1 LLYDI
6 YRYNIEEGEVTWLLN
21 QTKQRYT
28 RQIKLKPVAA
38 EDQKTAEL
46 QGYSVNIEG
55 IIYSVKASSAEEAG
69 EKAKELH
76 NKTKG
81 NKS

>member
-1 LLYDI
+1 MA
-6 YRYNIEEGEVTWLLN
+6 IESDKTEVHTAD
-21 QTKQRYT
+21 
-28 RQIKLKPVAA
+28 KLTPVVA

-46 QGYSVNIEG
+46 QGYSVNIKG
-55 IIYSVKASSAEEAG
+55 TIYSVKASNAEEAG

-81 NKS
+81 KKS

>member
-1 LLYDI
+1 MA
-6 YRYNIEEGEVTWLLN
+6 IESDKTEVHTAD
-21 QTKQRYT
+21 
-28 RQIKLKPVAA
+28 KLKPVAT

-55 IIYSVKASSAEEAG
+55 TIYSVKASTAEEAG